1 MNPEIESRLTNI
13 RESLEWFEDSA
24 NKSQWYAALRVIEDV
39 AAQVEAIRDTTED
52 LSNQGN

>member
-1 MNPEIESRLTNI
+1 MNPEIESRLTNL

-24 NKSQWYAALRVIEDV
+24 KQAEWYAALAVLEDIIERAESLRYEV
-39 AAQVEAIRDTTED
+39 ED

>member
-1 MNPEIESRLTNI
+1 MNPEIESRLTNL

-24 NKSQWYAALRVIEDV
+24 KQAEWYAALAVLEDVIERAESLRYEV
-39 AAQVEAIRDTTED
+39 ED

>member
-1 MNPEIESRLTNI
+1 MNPEIETRLTNL

-24 NKSQWYAALRVIEDV
+24 KQAKWQAALSVLEGAIKQAEDLRFE
-39 AAQVEAIRDTTED
+39 VEF

>member
-1 MNPEIESRLTNI
+1 MNPEIESRLTNL

-24 NKSQWYAALRVIEDV
+24 NKSQWHAALRYIEDV
-39 AAQVEAIRDTTED
+39 AAQVEALRDTTED

>member
-1 MNPEIESRLTNI
+1 MNPEIESRLTNL

-24 NKSQWYAALRVIEDV
+24 NKSQWHAALRVVDDIIVQAESLRYEV
-39 AAQVEAIRDTTED
+39 ED